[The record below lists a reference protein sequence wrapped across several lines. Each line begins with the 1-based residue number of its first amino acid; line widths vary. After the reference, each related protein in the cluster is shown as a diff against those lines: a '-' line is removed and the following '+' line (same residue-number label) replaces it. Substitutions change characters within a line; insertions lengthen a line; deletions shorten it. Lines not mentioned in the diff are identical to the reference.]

1 MRLPQNEANIT
12 TKNREQND
20 YFESASKKT
29 NNKLSNFNNMNLLNP
44 VDGSRENPQSGLKQ
58 KSSHYNNPYQNS
70 NISKKVIVIG
80 DSIVKH
86 LRPDELFSSDKSISI
101 MKHRGCSSEDMVDH
115 MKSVARKKPDPLIF
129 NVGTNDLIKGA
140 NTVRKVRK
148 CVEVIREL
156 DNTENVQIIFS
167 SNTQRTD
174 KDLSNE
180 IRETIIELKIMI
192 K

>member
-1 MRLPQNEANIT
+1 
-12 TKNREQND
+12 
-20 YFESASKKT
+20 
-29 NNKLSNFNNMNLLNP
+29 MNLLNP
-44 VDGSRENPQSGLKQ
+44 LDGSRENPQSDPKQ

-86 LRPDELFSSDKSISI
+86 LRLDELFSSDKSISI
-101 MKHRGCSSEDMVDH
+101 MKDWGCSSEDMVDH
-115 MKSVARKKPDPLIF
+115 MKPVARKKPGKLIF

-140 NTVRKVRK
+140 NTMRKVRK

-156 DNTENVQIIFS
+156 DNTENIQIIFS
-167 SNTQRTD
+167 SNIQRTG
-174 KDLSNE
+174 KDFSNE

-192 K
+192 T